1 MFQAIA
7 LSRIIQVFIIFLGG
21 GVFFLIL
28 AILIL
33 KKGKYRQN
41 ITFSGFF
48 IFIFLGGVFNAI
60 YALLTT
66 YSDERTVV
74 TLHIITYIL
83 FCYAQIFLLILNLIL
98 LKSERLITLKKQLII
113 MGVYGVLLFILFFIP
128 EGVRI
133 NESTH
138 YRPQWNLLFFIYANI
153 IWIGFALIPT
163 VFTSIQIYKKLEDKT
178 LKKRWLMY
186 FIGTIMIYIELFGVG
201 VLILINDPYLRQ
213 IWNIYDVSVLIGA
226 FLIYYGIVRHLKETY
241 S

>member
-21 GVFFLIL
+21 GIFFLIL
-28 AILIL
+28 AYLIL
-33 KKGKYRQN
+33 KKGKNRSN
-41 ITFSGFF
+41 ITISAFF
-48 IFIFLGGVFNAI
+48 IFIFLGGLLNAS

-66 YSDERTVV
+66 HSDEKIVV
-74 TLHIITYIL
+74 TLHIITYIF
-83 FCYAQIFLLILNLIL
+83 FCYAQIFLLLLNLIM
-98 LKSERLITLKKQLII
+98 LKSERIFTLNKQLII

-138 YRPQWNLLFFIYANI
+138 HRPQWNLLFFIYANI
-153 IWIGFALIPT
+153 IWIGFAMIPSLI
-163 VFTSIQIYKKLEDKT
+163 TSIQIYKKLEDKI

-186 FIGTIMIYIELFGVG
+186 LIGTIMIYIELFGVG

-226 FLIYYGIVRHLKETY
+226 FLIYYGIVRQLKEG
-241 S
+241 

>member
-1 MFQAIA
+1 MFQAIT

-21 GVFFLIL
+21 GIFFLIL
-28 AILIL
+28 AYLIL
-33 KKGKYRQN
+33 KKGKDRSN
-41 ITFSGFF
+41 ITISAFF
-48 IFIFLGGVFNAI
+48 IFIFLGGLLNAI

-66 YSDERTVV
+66 QSDENTVV
-74 TLHIITYIL
+74 TLHIITYI
-83 FCYAQIFLLILNLIL
+83 FYCYAQIFLLLSNLIL
-98 LKSERLITLKKQLII
+98 LKSERLFTLNKQLII
-113 MGVYGVLLFILFFIP
+113 MGVYGTMLFMLFFIP

-138 YRPQWNLLFFIYANI
+138 HRPQWNLLFFIYANI
-153 IWIGFALIPT
+153 VWIGFVMIPT
-163 VFTSIQIYKKLEDKT
+163 IITSIQIYKKLEDKI
-178 LKKRWLMY
+178 LRKRWLMH

-226 FLIYYGIVRHLKETY
+226 FLIYYGIVRQLKEGQ